1 MRTLLRAKRV
11 CWNGIS
17 CCKAKRTGRT
27 KQSSSKCKECW
38 AILFVVI
45 LSEPIEAMSGF
56 SLTGAMFSTD
66 AMQKDFYDAARI
78 QRMLDIDAAL
88 AAGVACNLA
97 FPPVKHL
104 TAVVEKR
111 VVVSSIYVH
120 LGATI
125 QDVIDTGTVLQ

>member
-56 SLTGAMFSTD
+56 SITACCRAD
-66 AMQKDFYDAARI
+66 
-78 QRMLDIDAAL
+78 DIDLAAL
-88 AAGVACNLA
+88 ARAAGDAGNLA
-97 FPPVKHL
+97 IPLVKQL
-104 TAVVEKR
+104 TAGGGGR
-111 VVVSSIYVH
+111 GG
-120 LGATI
+120 GAA
-125 QDVIDTGTVLQ
+125 GGGH